1 MMDELNILQNLL
13 IDFVDPITNEENT
26 AILSIFDYSDM
37 SVYEETFIMILLNS
51 TFRNML
57 DPDNDMDR
65 DSLNEL
71 ARALNVVDKDI
82 NTITDIFGG
91 LKYSHEN
98 ENEQNQ
104 IIFGYLNVIIGN
116 IEQAL
121 RLFTNG

>member
-13 IDFVDPITNEENT
+13 IDFDDPITNEENT
-26 AILSIFDYSDM
+26 AILSIFEYSDI
-37 SVYEETFIMILLNS
+37 SVYEEKFIMILLNS

-98 ENEQNQ
+98 ENEQ
-104 IIFGYLNVIIGN
+104 IIFDYLNVIIGN

-121 RLFTNG
+121 RLFTVEN

>member
-26 AILSIFDYSDM
+26 AILNIFDYSDI

-82 NTITDIFGG
+82 NTVTDIFGG

>member
-1 MMDELNILQNLL
+1 MDELNILKNLL

-26 AILSIFDYSDM
+26 AILNIFDYSDI

-57 DPDNDMDR
+57 DADNDMDR
-65 DSLNEL
+65 DSLIEL
-71 ARALNVVDKDI
+71 ARALNIVYNDI

>member
-1 MMDELNILQNLL
+1 
-13 IDFVDPITNEENT
+13 
-26 AILSIFDYSDM
+26 
-37 SVYEETFIMILLNS
+37 
-51 TFRNML
+51 ML

-71 ARALNVVDKDI
+71 ARALNIVDNDI

>member
-26 AILSIFDYSDM
+26 AILSIFDYSDI

-82 NTITDIFGG
+82 NTVTDIFGG

-116 IEQAL
+116 VEQAL

>member
-13 IDFVDPITNEENT
+13 IDFVDPITIEENT
-26 AILSIFDYSDM
+26 AILNIFDYSDI

>member
-13 IDFVDPITNEENT
+13 IDFDDPITNEENT
-26 AILSIFDYSDM
+26 AILSIFEYSDI

-71 ARALNVVDKDI
+71 ARALNVIDKDI

-98 ENEQNQ
+98 ENEQ
-104 IIFGYLNVIIGN
+104 IIFDYLNVIIGN

-121 RLFTNG
+121 RLFTVEN